1 MGDAAGRAVCVS
13 VTCTEVLFAGSDK
26 FPTKEVVRWIQVAA
40 AESGLTLDTGLG
52 VASLDSERLYRVEH
66 NGHRVIWVP
75 VGADSLKRR
84 LLVCAHLEGV
94 GHRGVDATMA
104 RLERH
109 CVWDRGKTLPHF
121 TVGDYVLLVRVS
133 RQGKRRKLMSPWTRL
148 WRVAND
154 EKEHVCAVP
163 HLVLLRNVH
172 VVRMR
177 FYADDQLEITGEL
190 LKVSQQLEN

>member
-1 MGDAAGRAVCVS
+1 MYKRQ
-13 VTCTEVLFAGSDK
+13 
-26 FPTKEVVRWIQVAA
+26 R
-40 AESGLTLDTGLG
+40 
-52 VASLDSERLYRVEH
+52 
-66 NGHRVIWVP
+66 GHRAIWVP
-75 VGADSLKRR
+75 AGADSLKKRR
-84 LLVCAHLEGV
+84 LVCAHLEGT
-94 GHRGVDATMA
+94 GYRGVDATMA